1 MRLAVVIPGFQ
12 SDPDD
17 WCIPVFTNLAREL
30 AEMAEIHVFALRYPQ
45 RKDNYMIGKVH
56 VHSIGAGAIGR
67 FRLFGWSLGKLWSD
81 FQRIFEEQH
90 RIAPFDAVVGIWAT
104 ESGWLAVR
112 AAKKFGLKSLIH
124 LSGGEVV
131 NIPYIQYGN
140 RGTTIAGRLV
150 NQSLDGADVI
160 TVPSEPVERAL
171 WRMRK
176 EIDYHSVKSRLRH
189 WAPGVDTAMFS
200 PTVAEVKRPS
210 GPFTFVNVG
219 SLLPVKGQRLL
230 IRAMGRLRNR
240 LKSDFNIYL
249 RIVGSGPHLNDL
261 LHEMKYHKL
270 EGYVTFEGEVSHDRL
285 PELYRNSSAFL
296 LGSHHE
302 AQCMALLEAMS
313 AGLPWVAPAVG
324 VVPNVARTDVGETP
338 SGMIFDSRDP
348 GLVAST
354 MQSMIELPE
363 DERRKWGMQARSRVL
378 RSYEM
383 RTQARRLLDMVEELT
398 PR

>member
-1 MRLAVVIPGFQ
+1 MRLAIVIPGFQ
-12 SDPDD
+12 SDADD
-17 WCIPVFTNLAREL
+17 WCIPVFTNLARE
-30 AEMAEIHVFALRYPQ
+30 MAEHIELHVFALRYPQ
-45 RKDNYMIGKVH
+45 RRDSYMIGKVH

-67 FRLFGWSLGKLWSD
+67 FRLFGWSLGKLWND
-81 FQRIFEEQH
+81 FQSTIEELH
-90 RIAPFDAVVGIWAT
+90 RAAPFEAIIGIWAT

-112 AAKKFGLKSLIH
+112 AAKKLGLRSLVH
-124 LSGGEVV
+124 LAGGEVV

-150 NQSLDGADVI
+150 NESLANADMI
-160 TVPSEPVERAL
+160 TVPSEPIERAL
-171 WRMRK
+171 GRMGK
-176 EIDYHSVKSRLRH
+176 EIDLKSVRSRVRR

-200 PTVAEVKRPS
+200 PIVSEAKRAPR
-210 GPFTFVNVG
+210 PFTFVNVG
-219 SLLPVKGQRLL
+219 SLLQVKGQRLL

-261 LHEMKYHKL
+261 QHEMKYHKL
-270 EGYVTFEGEVSHDRL
+270 DGYVTFEGEVSHDKL
-285 PELYRNSSAFL
+285 PHLYHNASAFL

-354 MQSMIELPE
+354 MMSMIELPE
-363 DERRKWGMQARSRVL
+363 EERLRWGMQARNRVL

-383 RTQARRLLDMVEELT
+383 STQARRLLALVDELT
-398 PR
+398 PN